1 MRRPRDDGVD
11 VNDKSYTLLLKYI
24 YTVMQSLQ
32 MSLRLKMLLRSRM
45 KAVAEDTLLSVVE
58 ATA

>member
-1 MRRPRDDGVD
+1 MRRPQHDGVD
-11 VNDKSYTLLLKYI
+11 VNDKWYTLLLKYI